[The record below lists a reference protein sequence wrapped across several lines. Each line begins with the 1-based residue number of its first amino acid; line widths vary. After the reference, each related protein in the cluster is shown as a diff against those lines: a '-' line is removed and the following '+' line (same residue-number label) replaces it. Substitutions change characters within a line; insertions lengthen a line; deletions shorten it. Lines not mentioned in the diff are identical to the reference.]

1 MGATLSY
8 VCGASDEPLLY
19 KTVGAALEDAAA
31 QWPERIALI
40 VSHQAIRWSYR
51 HLNDAADRLAAGL
64 LCLGLVPGDRIG
76 IWSPNR
82 YEWVLTQFASAKAGL
97 ILVNINPAY
106 RLSELEFVL
115 NKVGCKA
122 LVLAPAFKS
131 SDYVALLRQMAPEIS
146 AQPADDLHLKRVPAL
161 RFLILTEAEPA
172 PGFLSFG
179 AIESLGTPSDRA
191 KLEAL
196 RSLLQPEDPVNI
208 QFTSGTT
215 GLPKGAT
222 LSHHNILNNGYFV
235 ARRMRFSQSDRLCI
249 PVPLYHCFGM
259 VMGVLGCV
267 THGAAMVFPAAGF
280 EPRSVL
286 DAVATERCTA
296 LYGVPTM
303 FIAELEHPE
312 FHGYDLTSLRTGV
325 MAGAPCPVELMRRVV
340 AEMHLREVT
349 I

>member
-131 SDYVALLRQMAPEIS
+131 SDYVAMLRQIAPEH
-146 AQPADDLHLKRVPAL
+146 QPARPGLVAVRDLDAHHPWPARRLESDGSRGEPAGLGGRGLRVTG
-161 RFLILTEAEPA
+161 REAEEDCEEA
-172 PGFLSFG
+172 AHAGT
-179 AIESLGTPSDRA
+179 LGGGCGD
-191 KLEAL
+191 
-196 RSLLQPEDPVNI
+196 
-208 QFTSGTT
+208 G
-215 GLPKGAT
+215 
-222 LSHHNILNNGYFV
+222 NGDS
-235 ARRMRFSQSDRLCI
+235 A
-249 PVPLYHCFGM
+249 
-259 VMGVLGCV
+259 
-267 THGAAMVFPAAGF
+267 
-280 EPRSVL
+280 
-286 DAVATERCTA
+286 
-296 LYGVPTM
+296 
-303 FIAELEHPE
+303 
-312 FHGYDLTSLRTGV
+312 
-325 MAGAPCPVELMRRVV
+325 APCALDQWRTQYQLDP
-340 AEMHLREVT
+340 
-349 I
+349 ICPKSCW